1 MKTMVIAAH
10 PDDEILGCG
19 GTMAKMTREDKE
31 VYISILGEG
40 ITSRYEN
47 RAGTNQDEINKL
59 KSASLRA
66 AELVGVKKVTFH
78 GLPDNR
84 FDTVPFLDIVKLIE
98 ADIAGLKPQV
108 IFTQHGGDL
117 NIDHGITFKA
127 TMTATRPVCSNSV
140 KHLYAYEVP
149 SSTEWSFQ
157 QVYPPFKPNL
167 FVDISS
173 TIETKIQAM
182 KEYHDEIQ
190 TFPHPRSPEALE
202 AIAKRWGSAVGVGA
216 AEAFEII
223 RSIK

>member
-19 GTMAKMTREDKE
+19 GTIAKMTGEGRE
-31 VYISILGEG
+31 VYISIMGEG
-40 ITSRYEN
+40 ITSRYDN
-47 RAGTNQDEINKL
+47 RARANQDEINRL
-59 KSASLRA
+59 KIASLRA
-66 AELVGVKKVTFH
+66 AEIVGVKKVIFH

-98 ADIAGLKPQV
+98 ADIAELKPQV

-127 TMTATRPVCSNSV
+127 TITATRPVCSCPV

-157 QVYPPFKPNL
+157 QIYPPFKPNL
-167 FVDISS
+167 FVDISD
-173 TIETKIQAM
+173 TIESKIQAM
-182 KEYHDEIQ
+182 KEYQDEVQ
-190 TFPHPRSPEALE
+190 AFPHPRSPESLR
-202 AIAKRWGSAVGVGA
+202 AISKRWGSAVSVEN